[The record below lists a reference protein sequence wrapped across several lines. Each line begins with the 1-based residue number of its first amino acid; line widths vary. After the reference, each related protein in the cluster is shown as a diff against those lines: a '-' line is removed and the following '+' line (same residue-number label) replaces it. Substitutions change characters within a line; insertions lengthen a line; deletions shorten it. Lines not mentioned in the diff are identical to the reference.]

1 MEISVDEALK
11 KGVDAHRAGDL
22 QGAERFYRTIL
33 EADPDHSDANHNMG
47 VLAVGVGKMPEALP
61 FFKKATLTNPSIHQ
75 YWLSYIESLNK
86 LGDTKEAWHVLGKA
100 KGFDL
105 PQQLIDKMEAII
117 SKQKLC
123 INSDL
128 LLLRDNGKFS
138 DAISLAQKLLAKGKQ
153 DPEILSFIAQ
163 CHILNND
170 LENGELFLKKATEV
184 DSSISSISWN
194 KARLFLK
201 KREFSKALE
210 TALKTKSHLSKKD
223 ESLAILG
230 ACYFSNGNY
239 KAANEAI
246 EKALSINPDN
256 AEALVNKALILLKNG
271 NKVDAL
277 ENLIFAFDRKPHLR
291 QIWEILMSLA
301 SELERYDQAISISEK
316 IIEFDNQNAKA
327 YAYLGECHSKIG
339 NDIQAIEAFDQ
350 AIEINPNYADAHYN
364 KGVCLNS
371 LTEQQKAIECYKKAI
386 KINPNYADAF
396 YNLGVSY
403 FEQGQI
409 KNSISAFSSAISLV
423 PTHAKAYTNLI
434 VALTSDNQ
442 MNEVERICLEAL
454 RHNPGSAK
462 LYHRLSTIKTLSR
475 DDKHIKKMITL
486 VESNDISSSD
496 RGLLCNALYNIYDKL
511 DDIDRAF
518 YYLSKGNFERKKNV
532 NYEISRDV
540 GFFKFV
546 KDKHLECISLDNTY
560 KYPNPDVVPIFI
572 LGMPRSGTSLIEQI
586 ISGHSD
592 ISGAGELKYLG
603 DAYEAT
609 FSPRFSSSDE
619 SSLSDMIS
627 NFRSSYLTNLQSHS
641 NGEKFI
647 TDKLPRNFFYIGMIR
662 LAIPEAKII
671 HVIREPIATCWSNY
685 CHYFKAAGLG
695 YSFDLQEIKTYY
707 TLYAELMR
715 YWNGCFKSH
724 ICNLNYDELTENS
737 ESEILNLFQYLNMTP
752 EELCFHPH
760 RNLRTVETSSELQVK
775 KPIYKQSSKRWRRYS
790 KKIGSIWDSL
800 S

>member
-256 AEALVNKALILLKNG
+256 AEASVNKALILLKNG

-403 FEQGQI
+403 FEQGSLACSYDSYKKAIRINPDHIKGKKNWISTFSWYDPPPQDHSDKHVISHLNLKKMNPQTDKQGHLSNKSVESLLSDLFLNIKGLGLSTASSQI
-409 KNSISAFSSAISLV
+409 YRSNAMDPDCDRHMSIFNKYEVIPKFCFNCYKVQIEVRNIYELIKLYLVFDGLNLKENLTRKCMIELRPQVQGFYKGLIYCSGLDEAKNISKLLTTLIKKRLSNSLTAKIKHGCSEYAIKFPSFNDINFEGKQKMNYNHDWQNIEMDYDTSQPLK
-423 PTHAKAYTNLI
+423 PKKAEYETLSGINLDDAIIIQNWISYGIGIGDEKAYELRHVLQASNTFI
-434 VALTSDNQ
+434 EAGR
-442 MNEVERICLEAL
+442 ERIK
-454 RHNPGSAK
+454 S
-462 LYHRLSTIKTLSR
+462 
-475 DDKHIKKMITL
+475 
-486 VESNDISSSD
+486 
-496 RGLLCNALYNIYDKL
+496 
-511 DDIDRAF
+511 
-518 YYLSKGNFERKKNV
+518 
-532 NYEISRDV
+532 
-540 GFFKFV
+540 
-546 KDKHLECISLDNTY
+546 
-560 KYPNPDVVPIFI
+560 
-572 LGMPRSGTSLIEQI
+572 
-586 ISGHSD
+586 
-592 ISGAGELKYLG
+592 
-603 DAYEAT
+603 
-609 FSPRFSSSDE
+609 
-619 SSLSDMIS
+619 
-627 NFRSSYLTNLQSHS
+627 
-641 NGEKFI
+641 
-647 TDKLPRNFFYIGMIR
+647 
-662 LAIPEAKII
+662 
-671 HVIREPIATCWSNY
+671 
-685 CHYFKAAGLG
+685 
-695 YSFDLQEIKTYY
+695 YSF
-707 TLYAELMR
+707 
-715 YWNGCFKSH
+715 N
-724 ICNLNYDELTENS
+724 N
-737 ESEILNLFQYLNMTP
+737 
-752 EELCFHPH
+752 
-760 RNLRTVETSSELQVK
+760 
-775 KPIYKQSSKRWRRYS
+775 
-790 KKIGSIWDSL
+790 
-800 S
+800 